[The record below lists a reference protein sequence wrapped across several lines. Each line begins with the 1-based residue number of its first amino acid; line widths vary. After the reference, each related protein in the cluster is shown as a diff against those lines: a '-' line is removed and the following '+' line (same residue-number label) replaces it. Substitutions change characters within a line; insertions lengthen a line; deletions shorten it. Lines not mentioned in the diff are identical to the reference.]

1 MAISPSMLPAVLL
14 FYLSIICNSM
24 AVIPQS
30 SRTGGD
36 ARRHLIDEIREA
48 ELKVV
53 RLESVLVES
62 NSIVD
67 SKDLYVK
74 KSEKMIEE
82 MSSEVD
88 HLQSVLL
95 AMKNDSSSANERFT
109 RLEEEVRLLWDTS
122 RRNNFELHNL
132 ESKAQDA
139 EKRVK
144 VTKSRVEKN
153 NGFIFNILNRLL
165 KFHRK
170 RRECPYIMTQR
181 QIQEVKRNATRCYF
195 LKFAKSQ
202 LGSLVDDL
210 GRMMGR
216 SWSAVKQYHHQLQRF
231 VKNEM
236 QKWKYT
242 AAYANKEVVFFLASA
257 LITFPALSFGVF
269 LLNNFC

>member
-14 FYLSIICNSM
+14 VYLLTICNSM

-30 SRTGGD
+30 SRTGSD

-53 RLESVLVES
+53 RLESILVES
-62 NSIVD
+62 NSLVD

-74 KSEKMIEE
+74 ESEKMIEE
-82 MSSEVD
+82 MSNEVD

-95 AMKNDSSSANERFT
+95 SMKNDSSSSNERVT
-109 RLEEEVRLLWDTS
+109 QLEEEVRHLWDTA

-132 ESKAQDA
+132 ESKAQDT
-139 EKRVK
+139 EKRLK
-144 VTKSRVEKN
+144 VTKSRVEKMAA
-153 NGFIFNILNRLL
+153 IVTEQWIHIQHL
-165 KFHRK
+165 
-170 RRECPYIMTQR
+170 EQAVEISQR
-181 QIQEVKRNATRCYF
+181 QIQEAKRNATRCYF

-216 SWSAVKQYHHQLQRF
+216 SWSAVKQYHHQLQWF